1 MNLDKILA
9 ALDKLLEKNP
19 AIMEK
24 IHEHMKWKMNKVG
37 KDGIIECPEC
47 GAEINL
53 KSPDLEMD
61 EECEDE
67 WEMQDK
73 MMATDAIDNLEVD

>member
-24 IHEHMKWKMNKVG
+24 IHEHMK
-37 KDGIIECPEC
+37 
-47 GAEINL
+47 
-53 KSPDLEMD
+53 
-61 EECEDE
+61 
-67 WEMQDK
+67 
-73 MMATDAIDNLEVD
+73 